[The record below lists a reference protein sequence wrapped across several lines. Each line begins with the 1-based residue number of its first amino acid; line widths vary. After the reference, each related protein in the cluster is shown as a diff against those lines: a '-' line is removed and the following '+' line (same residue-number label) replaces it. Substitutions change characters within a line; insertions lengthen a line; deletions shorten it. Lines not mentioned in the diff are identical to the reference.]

1 MCITAQNGRMRG
13 PESSM
18 FGSPPS
24 VSAAVLEGIHQEL
37 FSCQGNFIRE
47 IPLEVNSFSKEAL
60 NANKG
65 AESLPLHY

>member
-1 MCITAQNGRMRG
+1 
-13 PESSM
+13 M

-24 VSAAVLEGIHQEL
+24 VSAAVLEGIHPEL

-60 NANKG
+60 KANKG